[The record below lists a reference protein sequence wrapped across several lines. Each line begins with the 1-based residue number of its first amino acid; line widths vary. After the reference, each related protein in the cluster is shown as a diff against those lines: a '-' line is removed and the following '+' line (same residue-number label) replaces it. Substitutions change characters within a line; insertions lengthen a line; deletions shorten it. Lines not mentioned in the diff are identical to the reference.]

1 MVRKK
6 RNSMKNHSSIL
17 LRHWISEWIVFATL
31 SIFLALLLA
40 YNQYTTYQ
48 STLTQEK
55 EQLIRS
61 AAVSEYVIGQQIRR
75 INITLDKMR
84 LMLASDWKE
93 QGNSNQPLNEKLALL
108 STAMPSV
115 QAITLVDENGQTI
128 ASSKPQIVGQSFAY
142 RDYFHLPKQKP
153 EEKTLFVSP
162 PFKGIY
168 GDWLMAFSKA
178 VLDENGEFSGVVFL
192 LLNAEEYKES
202 LNTLRPTVDTWAMLI
217 HGDGIL
223 FAWEPETVAVEG
235 KNLAKPESL
244 FTKHLNSNK
253 DASFFSGIA
262 TVINEASFMAI
273 RTISPSHLQ
282 MNKPLIL
289 GVARNTATL
298 YKVLQRNAMYIA
310 AIFLLVN
317 FTAGIALYL
326 SQRTRQKS
334 ALKVES
340 IEATAKKLSE
350 QLTHFFELTPSL
362 MAITNKEGYCQ
373 SVNPAWEKELGY
385 TLEDFKGT
393 SLVDYTHP
401 DDKKRLLLSIS
412 NLQDENHD
420 QTLMLRFRNKSGEY
434 QYLEMFLAIQDDSYF
449 FAALNVTL
457 RETEKER
464 LEVMAYYDRL
474 TGLPNRSLFFDR
486 LQQVVAHRLRENTK
500 AALLF
505 IDLDGFKAVNDT
517 LGHDAGDTVLKVVS
531 DRLTGLVRKA
541 DTVARLGGDEFVI
554 ILSQIN
560 SEQDAVT
567 MAQKI
572 LAVVGQIIPLE
583 SEKTAQVGASIG
595 ISFCPNNGI
604 TIDELLVAS
613 DSAMY
618 QSKRKGKNT
627 FSLASEH
634 SQFC

>member
-1 MVRKK
+1 
-6 RNSMKNHSSIL
+6 MKNHSSIL
-17 LRHWISEWIVFATL
+17 LRHWVSEWIVFATL

-48 STLTQEK
+48 STLAQEK
-55 EQLIRS
+55 AQLIR
-61 AAVSEYVIGQQIRR
+61 AAAASEYVIAEQITR

-84 LMLASDWKE
+84 LMLAPDWKA
-93 QGNSNQPLNEKLALL
+93 QGRSNQPLNEKLALL

-115 QAITLVDENGQTI
+115 QAITLVDENGQAI
-128 ASSKPQIVGQSFAY
+128 ASSKPQVVGQSFAY

-168 GDWLMAFSKA
+168 GDWLMAFSKT
-178 VLDENGEFSGVVFL
+178 VLDEKGEFAGVVFL
-192 LLNAEEYKES
+192 LLSAQEYKES
-202 LNTLRPTVDTWAMLI
+202 LNTLRPTVDTWAMLA
-217 HGDGIL
+217 HGDGLL

-235 KNLAKPESL
+235 KNLAQPGSL
-244 FTKHLNSNK
+244 FMQHRESGRE
-253 DASFFSGIA
+253 ASFFSGIVLA
-262 TVINEASFMAI
+262 NNEKSFIAAH
-273 RTISPSHLQ
+273 TISPTNLS

-289 GVARNTATL
+289 GIARNIATL
-298 YKVLQRNAMYIA
+298 YQVLQRNTMYIA

-317 FTAGIALYL
+317 FTAGLALYL
-326 SQRTRQKS
+326 SQRARQKS
-334 ALKVES
+334 ALKVEN
-340 IEATAKKLSE
+340 IAATAKKLSD

-362 MAITNKEGYCQ
+362 MAITNKEGICQ
-373 SVNPAWEKELGY
+373 RLNPAWEKELGY
-385 TLEDFKGT
+385 TLEDFKGA

-401 DDKKRLLLSIS
+401 DDKKHLLLSIS

-434 QYLEMFLAIQDDSYF
+434 QYLEMFLAIQDEWYF

-464 LEVMAYYDRL
+464 LEIMAYYDRL

-486 LQQVVAHRLRENTK
+486 LQQVVAHCLREKNM

-517 LGHDAGDTVLKVVS
+517 LGHDAGDMVLKVVS

-567 MAQKI
+567 MAQKT
-572 LAVVGQIIPLE
+572 LAVVGQKIPLESGLE

-595 ISFCPNNGI
+595 ISFYPDNGV

-627 FSLASEH
+627 FSLASKH
-634 SQFC
+634 SQFY